1 LHQQTDGIE
10 REVVIAIDLE
20 DIVAGG
26 LFDGR
31 PARCGQSSVTI
42 MADYPDKG
50 LALGVVIDHPLK
62 NGDATILRT
71 VVDEDIV
78 KSVVRLFEEGTG
90 TTLDI
95 LFYAIDWHTDG
106 YLDLIHLIRWARS

>member
-1 LHQQTDGIE
+1 
-10 REVVIAIDLE
+10 
-20 DIVAGG
+20 
-26 LFDGR
+26 
-31 PARCGQSSVTI
+31 
-42 MADYPDKG
+42 MADYLDKG
-50 LALGVVIDHPLK
+50 FALGVVVDHPLK

-78 KSVVRLFEEGTG
+78 EGVVGLFEEGTG

-106 YLDLIHLIRWARS
+106 YFDIFHLIRWALS